1 MWRSERG
8 VRGNPVAA
16 PQPGLIGPFA
26 GSGPPNETPKVSDV
40 SDYLPFLVF
49 LYGTFAGF
57 LMFRLGKNNEL
68 RAGEERVLVAAGWT
82 MTALSLTLAAGLIL
96 FAISQTVFPVA

>member
-1 MWRSERG
+1 MRQPERG
-8 VRGNPVAA
+8 VRLTSRGATTWPDRIVR
-16 PQPGLIGPFA
+16 GER
-26 GSGPPNETPKVSDV
+26 SVNETPKVSDV

-57 LMFRLGKNNEL
+57 LMFRLGKNNAL

-82 MTALSLTLAAGLIL
+82 MTALSLTLAAALIL
-96 FAISQTVFPVA
+96 FAISQSVFAAA

>member
-1 MWRSERG
+1 M
-8 VRGNPVAA
+8 
-16 PQPGLIGPFA
+16 
-26 GSGPPNETPKVSDV
+26 SDV

-49 LYGTFAGF
+49 LYGSFAGF

-82 MTALSLTLAAGLIL
+82 MTAASLTLAAGLIV
-96 FAISQTVFPVA
+96 FAISQSVFAVA